1 LTLRHADLFISR
13 ALLFC
18 YNAAYMAKKRLFT
31 GLQPSGQLHIGNYLG
46 TLKQTVELLQ
56 ESDGLVMVADYHALT
71 TLKSPEELRRNI
83 ADVVRDFV
91 GVGIDPKRSVIFQQ
105 SAVPQHT
112 ELAWIFDCLV
122 TVPFLMQAHA
132 YKDKV
137 AKGLEA
143 NAGLFTY
150 PMLMAADILLYDT
163 DIVPVGSDQKQ
174 HVEYAREAAA
184 KFNGAFGS
192 IFKEPQEKIL
202 ESVAIVPGTDG
213 KKMSKSYG
221 NTIPLFGTKDE
232 IRKAVMSIVTDSKG
246 DKPENVYAIHKL
258 FASPN
263 DLDKIYN
270 NESLK
275 GNYKQMKEYLMED
288 IEAVIAPMRERRNA
302 LSDADVKAILKD
314 GAERAGEQAEKKMRE
329 VRKAVGVTL

>member
-1 LTLRHADLFISR
+1 
-13 ALLFC
+13 
-18 YNAAYMAKKRLFT
+18 MAKKRLFT

-46 TLKQTVELLQ
+46 TLKQTTELLQ
-56 ESDGLVMVADYHALT
+56 ETDGLVMVADYHALT
-71 TLKSPEELRRNI
+71 TLKSPDELRRNI

-91 GVGIDPKRSVIFQQ
+91 GVGVDPKKSAIFQQ
-105 SAVPQHT
+105 SAVPAHT

-163 DIVPVGSDQKQ
+163 DVVPVGQDQKQ

-184 KFNGAFGS
+184 KFNAAFGDT
-192 IFKEPQEKIL
+192 FREPQEKIL
-202 ESVAIVPGTDG
+202 ESVAVVPGTDG

-221 NTIPLFGTKDE
+221 NTIPLFASKDE
-232 IRKAVMSIVTDSKG
+232 IAKAVMGIVTDSAG
-246 DKPENVYAIHKL
+246 DVPTNVYNIHKL
-258 FASPN
+258 FRSEAELTSLYETNKGKYKASK
-263 DLDKIYN
+263 DALI
-270 NESLK
+270 
-275 GNYKQMKEYLMED
+275 ED
-288 IEAVIAPMRERRNA
+288 IEAVIAPMRERRNSV
-302 LSDADVKAILKD
+302 SDADVKAILKD
-314 GAERAGEQAEKKMRE
+314 GAERANTQAEAKMAV